1 MMKMIYTL
9 KELKDN
15 QFRGIDLTLD
25 YKKELKNLDMIQ
37 DIGPCYV
44 KGTYMFLYSREIEFD
59 LEVSVELIYMTSDT
73 LSEKKYLLEFNIN
86 DIVSDS
92 TQAEYQITDDKIDI
106 YEIVWGWL
114 AAEMPLNVY
123 ED

>member
-1 MMKMIYTL
+1 MIYTL

-15 QFRGIDLTLD
+15 QFRGIDLTLN
-25 YKKELKNLDMIQ
+25 YKKELKNLDMVQ

-44 KGTYMFLYSREIEFD
+44 KGTYTFLYSKEIEFD
-59 LEVSVELIYMTSDT
+59 LEVSVELIYITSDT

-92 TQAEYQITDDKIDI
+92 TQSEYRIIDDKVDI